1 MCGRAASPVRS
12 IASACNKASAPSSLF
27 RCSSQKLSAA
37 ELPFSPEILESW
49 TTTCRKNSGVLRCFP
64 LFFVVLDIHSTS
76 PGILLTFARDNP
88 ALSPERRTW
97 VRAGPPV
104 FAENLQALTIPLRS
118 RAVLS
123 IVVLL
128 TVIPAKHRN
137 HVSCYAGASYYKN
150 TQLSIREWLSR

>member
-49 TTTCRKNSGVLRCFP
+49 TTTCRKNSGLPRCFP
-64 LFFVVLDIHSTS
+64 LFFAVLDIHPTS

-118 RAVLS
+118 PRCAFN

-128 TVIPAKHRN
+128 TVIPAKCRN
-137 HVSCYAGASYYKN
+137 DMSCYARESYYKN
-150 TQLSIREWLSR
+150 TQFVN

>member
-1 MCGRAASPVRS
+1 MSKKQRRA
-12 IASACNKASAPSSLF
+12 SLF
-27 RCSSQKLSAA
+27 FA
-37 ELPFSPEILESW
+37 
-49 TTTCRKNSGVLRCFP
+49 
-64 LFFVVLDIHSTS
+64 VLDIHPTS

-118 RAVLS
+118 PRCAFN

-128 TVIPAKHRN
+128 TVIPAKCRN
-137 HVSCYAGASYYKN
+137 DMSCYARESYYKN
-150 TQLSIREWLSR
+150 TQFVN